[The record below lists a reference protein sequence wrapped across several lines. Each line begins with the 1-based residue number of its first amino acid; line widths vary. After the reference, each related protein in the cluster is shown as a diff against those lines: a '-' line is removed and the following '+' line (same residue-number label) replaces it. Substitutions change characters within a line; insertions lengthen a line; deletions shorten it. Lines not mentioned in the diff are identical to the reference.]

1 MRLLKQD
8 IVKVGKLSVNNHK
21 ILLIL
26 LKYLPVALGVEYF
39 LATVLQYFDVE
50 VGYLSYGFYI
60 GLVPLIFIFVCSYV
74 FKFCEYHR
82 IYLYYIILNEVMN
95 IINYNVELNIT
106 DTAFI
111 RIHIIVFFI
120 ATLLTTILYLYG
132 RKDKHITQF
141 TTEGD

>member
-1 MRLLKQD
+1 MKKAAKLKQ
-8 IVKVGKLSVNNHK
+8 NNHK
-21 ILLIL
+21 LFLLSLKL
-26 LKYLPVALGVEYF
+26 LPPIMAVGCF
-39 LATVLQYFDVE
+39 LSTVFQYF
-50 VGYLSYGFYI
+50 YI
-60 GLVPLIFIFVCSYV
+60 EEIITTELCFAGILPILFLVFTSYV

-106 DTAFI
+106 DTVFI